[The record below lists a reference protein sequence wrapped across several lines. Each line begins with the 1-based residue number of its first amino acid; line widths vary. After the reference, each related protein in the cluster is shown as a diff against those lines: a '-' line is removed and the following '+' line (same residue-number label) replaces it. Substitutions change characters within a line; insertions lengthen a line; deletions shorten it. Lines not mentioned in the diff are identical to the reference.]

1 MAKHSK
7 NSSAKADELF
17 WVSDHFVGLV
27 LKGLTIQNWW
37 LATGK
42 QLMRLFLSISLANMN
57 IRTKQMY
64 HG

>member
-1 MAKHSK
+1 MVKHSK

-17 WVSDHFVGLV
+17 WVSDHLVGLV

-42 QLMRLFLSISLANMN
+42 QLMRVFVYIT
-57 IRTKQMY
+57 RQYEYT
-64 HG
+64 H